1 MLFNMTYIAMHKNML
16 LKIQEEKEIKRMF
29 MFKVRK
35 DHKTF
40 KGMNDLTVE
49 TGTLP
54 MIVLRVLTR
63 QGIGIAI

>member
-1 MLFNMTYIAMHKNML
+1 ML

-29 MFKVRK
+29 MFQVYK

-40 KGMNDLTVE
+40 SGMNDHIVE

-54 MIVLRVLTR
+54 MILLRVLTR
-63 QGIGIAI
+63 QGIEIAI

>member
-1 MLFNMTYIAMHKNML
+1 ML

-40 KGMNDLTVE
+40 KDMNDHMVE

>member
-40 KGMNDLTVE
+40 KDMNDHMVE

>member
-40 KGMNDLTVE
+40 KGMNDLMVE

-54 MIVLRVLTR
+54 MIVLWVLTR